1 MVADPRRQA
10 GPRGQPAFFW
20 DSVATRGS
28 HDHMEVIMQ
37 FFRFVRQSPV
47 RTLRRSVRRETV
59 WIAGAV
65 FPAFLALS
73 LLPIVRAAQDVTAK
87 PQDDAASR
95 KIRIEEG
102 EKTFRQ
108 YCISCHN
115 KAVGDTAPFGPPNL
129 HGIFRGKSAI
139 TTAEATTVIV
149 KGKSSMPGWGNV
161 LTRSDISNVIA
172 YLRTQ

>member
-1 MVADPRRQA
+1 M
-10 GPRGQPAFFW
+10 
-20 DSVATRGS
+20 RGS
-28 HDHMEVIMQ
+28 QDHTEVTMQ
-37 FFRFVRQSPV
+37 FFNLVQQSAVRSRRGGVQQSA
-47 RTLRRSVRRETV
+47 L
-59 WIAGAV
+59 WFAGVAA
-65 FPAFLALS
+65 PAFLGLS
-73 LLPIVRAAQDVTAK
+73 LLPIVGAAQDATAK
-87 PQDDAASR
+87 PQDDAPSR